1 MLKRLLLS
9 LLVGLFLV
17 SAANAQMKPL
27 EFEKF
32 ELDNGLTVL
41 LHQNNSAPVV
51 TINVLYHVGSKNEKS
66 GRSGFAHFFEHLMFE
81 GSKYIKRGE
90 FDKYLSAVGGNNNAY
105 TTFDRT
111 LYYENL
117 PSNQLELGLW
127 LESERMLHA
136 KVDIEGVE
144 TQREVVKEERRSRYE
159 NQPYGRWQEEI
170 FKRVMK
176 GTPYETTPIG
186 TMGDLNAAEEADF
199 TEFYADFYR
208 PDNAVLSIVG
218 DIDIAKTKKLVKK
231 YFASIPS
238 PKEPIFRP
246 EIQMPKLSGEMRDTF
261 YDNNIQLPALFI
273 AYPSPKQYSKD
284 YYAMEMLNTILAG
297 GQSSRIYKSLV
308 DEKKVAL
315 QAASF
320 QFPMEDVG
328 MNVVLG
334 IVNMN
339 ASLEDMELAIDEEI
353 EKVKNNLISE
363 REFQKI
369 KNQQESSF
377 IFNFSTNAGIA
388 ENLAIYETYQ
398 GDPNLIN
405 TEIERYLAVTPE
417 DIKRVANKY
426 LNKENR
432 LVLFW
437 LPGTGE

>member
-1 MLKRLLLS
+1 MLKRMLLS
-9 LLVGLFLV
+9 LMVSLFLV
-17 SAANAQMKPL
+17 STVMAQMKPL

-51 TINVLYHVGSKNEKS
+51 TINVLYHVGSKNERP

-81 GSKYIKRGE
+81 GSKYINRGE
-90 FDKYLSAVGGNNNAY
+90 FDKYLAGVGGNNNAY

-136 KVDIEGVE
+136 KVDLEGVE
-144 TQREVVKEERRSRYE
+144 TQREVVKEERRQSYDNR
-159 NQPYGRWQEEI
+159 PYARWSEEV

-176 GTPYETTPIG
+176 DTPYETMPIG
-186 TMGDLNAAEEADF
+186 KMEDLNAAEEADF
-199 TEFYADFYR
+199 KSFYKAFYR
-208 PDNAVLSIVG
+208 PDNAVLSIAG
-218 DIDIAKTKKLVKK
+218 DINIAKTKKLVKK
-231 YFASIPS
+231 YFGTIPR
-238 PKEPIFRP
+238 PNEPIYRP
-246 EIQMPKLSGEMRDTF
+246 KVTAPKLDSEMRDTF
-261 YDNNIQLPALFI
+261 YDSNIQLPALFI

-308 DEKKVAL
+308 DEQKLAL

-320 QFPMEDVG
+320 QYALEDAG
-328 MNVVLG
+328 MNVFLG
-334 IVNMN
+334 IANMG
-339 ASLEDMELAIDEEI
+339 ASLDDIEKAIDQEI
-353 EKVKNNLISE
+353 GKIKSELISD

-369 KNQQESSF
+369 KNQQESNF
-377 IFNFSTNAGIA
+377 IFNFSSNAGIA

-398 GDPNLIN
+398 DDPNLIN
-405 TEIERYLAVTPE
+405 TEIERYLAVSPE

-426 LNKENR
+426 LKKDSR

-437 LPGTGE
+437 LPGTGD